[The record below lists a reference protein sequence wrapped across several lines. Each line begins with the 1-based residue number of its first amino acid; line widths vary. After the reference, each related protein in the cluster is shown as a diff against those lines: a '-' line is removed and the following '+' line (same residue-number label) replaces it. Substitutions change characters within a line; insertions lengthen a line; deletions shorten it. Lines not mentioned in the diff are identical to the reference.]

1 NNGQANVAVAT
12 DIAHSANIDPILLPP
27 STMIGTSS
35 TYFLAR
41 GDIVLD
47 DVPFTFFSLIERGQ
61 RGPIHVL
68 ARSRGSDDTLTVAAP
83 IAPSSN
89 DDTMLN

>member
-1 NNGQANVAVAT
+1 MPASMFDVQ
-12 DIAHSANIDPILLPP
+12 
-27 STMIGTSS
+27 S

-47 DVPFTFFSLIERGQ
+47 EVPFTFYSVIERSPLGGPHP
-61 RGPIHVL
+61 RGIHVL